1 MKVKI
6 KSILNIIG
14 HEELY
19 VIPITSSGKYLLG
32 LNFFEDIEGGRV
44 ARFVLIMDK
53 YGEINSIKVVE
64 GDKGV
69 VFAEGV
75 KEDMDKLSKIIKM
88 DKKMITNKIPLFVNI
103 KVKNS
108 PETQDRGIKGFENY
122 VKRYGEV
129 QVPKHIDQI
138 TLDVIEETI

>member
-6 KSILNIIG
+6 KSILNVIG

-19 VIPITSSGKYLLG
+19 VIPIACNGKYVLG

-64 GDKGV
+64 GDKGIV
-69 VFAEGV
+69 IAEGV
-75 KEDMDKLSKIIKM
+75 RDDMDAVSKVIKI
-88 DKKMITNKIPLFVNI
+88 DRKMVTNRIPLFINI
-103 KVKNS
+103 KVKS
-108 PETQDRGIKGFENY
+108 FSETQDRGIRGYENY
-122 VKRYGEV
+122 IKRYGE
-129 QVPKHIDQI
+129 IDPSKLKGVI
-138 TLDVIEETI
+138 KLDVIEEIV

>member
-6 KSILNIIG
+6 KSILNVIG

-19 VIPITSSGKYLLG
+19 VIPVACNGKYVLG

-64 GDKGV
+64 GDKGIV
-69 VFAEGV
+69 IAEGV
-75 KEDMDKLSKIIKM
+75 RDDMDAVSKVIKI
-88 DKKMITNKIPLFVNI
+88 DRKMVTNRIPLFINI
-103 KVKNS
+103 KVKS
-108 PETQDRGIKGFENY
+108 FPETQDRGIRGYENY
-122 VKRYGEV
+122 IKRYGE
-129 QVPKHIDQI
+129 IDPSKLKGI
-138 TLDVIEETI
+138 IKLDVIEEVV